1 MFAENLIM
9 QQAIINATI
18 FTGAEIIEGASILI
32 ENGKISEIG
41 TALPDG
47 VPVID
52 AAGKNIAPSF
62 IDIQPNGGYDLYF
75 SKELSEAS
83 LQDMYQASTDHGTGY
98 ILPTLISSDFK
109 TILKAIEVVK
119 NFMQQQPGVLG
130 MHLEGPFINADKRGA
145 HPAAVIRRPTDEELK
160 QIIALGK
167 DVIKI
172 ITIAPECFTDDQ
184 LQLLLDSGM
193 NVAIGHTA
201 VTYDQAQYYFSKG
214 IRLVTHLY
222 NAMNQ
227 MGHREC
233 GLVGAIFDN
242 DEVYAP
248 IILDGGHCHYAAARV
263 AYKQKGNRLILLS
276 DAAFLGRKKQVFDW
290 ENLSIKMVDG
300 YYRDGA
306 GNLGGA
312 AISMPDAVKNA
323 VAHLH
328 VTLQEAVEM
337 ATSRVATALKM
348 DDRIGFIKP
357 GYDARFVLFDN
368 ELNTVEF
375 LAG

>member
-1 MFAENLIM
+1 M

-18 FTGAEIIEGASILI
+18 FTGSEIVKDASILI
-32 ENGKISEIG
+32 ENGKIIKIDASM
-41 TALPDG
+41 PDG
-47 VPVID
+47 VQIID
-52 AAGKNIAPSF
+52 AAGKNIAPAF

-75 SKELSEAS
+75 SKELSDAS
-83 LQDMYQASTDHGTGY
+83 LQDMYQASIDHGTGY
-98 ILPTLISSDFK
+98 ILPTLISSGFE
-109 TILKAIEVVK
+109 TILKGIETVK

-130 MHLEGPFINADKRGA
+130 MHLEGPFINVDKRGA
-145 HPAAVIRRPTDEELK
+145 HPATIIRKPTDEELK
-160 QIIALGK
+160 QIIAAGK
-167 DVIKI
+167 EVIKI

-184 LQLLLDSGM
+184 LQLLLDSGI
-193 NVAIGHTA
+193 NIAIGHTA
-201 VTYDQAQYYFSKG
+201 VTYEQAQYYFSKG
-214 IRLVTHLY
+214 IQLVTHLY

-242 DEVYAP
+242 ENVYAP
-248 IILDGGHCHYAAARV
+248 VILDGGHCHYAAARV
-263 AYKQKGNRLILLS
+263 AYKQKGDKLILLS
-276 DAAFLGRKKQVFDW
+276 DAAFLGRRKQVFDW

-312 AISMPDAVKNA
+312 AISMIDAVKNA
-323 VAHLH
+323 MVHLH
-328 VTLQEAVEM
+328 VTLQEAIEM
-337 ATSRVATALKM
+337 ATGRVAKAIKM
-348 DDRIGFIKP
+348 DGRIGFIQP

-368 ELNTVEF
+368 ELSSVEF

>member
-1 MFAENLIM
+1 MK
-9 QQAIINATI
+9 QAIINATV
-18 FTGAEIIEGASILI
+18 FTGSGVVKDVAVLTEY
-32 ENGKISEIG
+32 GKILDV
-41 TALPDG
+41 TAH
-47 VPVID
+47 VPEGCVVVD
-52 AAGKNIAPSF
+52 AAGKNIAPAF

-75 SKELSEAS
+75 SKEVSGAS
-83 LQDMYQASTDHGTGY
+83 LQDMYQASIDHGTGY
-98 ILPTLISSDFK
+98 IIPTLISSDFK
-109 TILKAIEVVK
+109 TILKAIEAVK
-119 NFMQQQPGVLG
+119 AFMQQQPGVLG
-130 MHLEGPFINADKRGA
+130 MHLEGPFINVDKRGA
-145 HPAAVIRRPTDEELK
+145 HPAAVIRKPADEELK
-160 QIIALGK
+160 QIIAAGK

-242 DEVYAP
+242 DDVYAP

-263 AYKQKGNRLILLS
+263 AYRQKRDKLILLS

-290 ENLSIKMVDG
+290 ENLSIKMVNG

-312 AISMPDAVKNA
+312 AISMIDAVKNA
-323 VAHLH
+323 MTHLH
-328 VTLQEAVEM
+328 VSLQEAIEM
-337 ATSRVATALKM
+337 ATGRVAKAIKM
-348 DDRIGFIKP
+348 DDCIGFIKP
-357 GYDARFVLFDN
+357 GYEARFVMFDN
-368 ELNTVEF
+368 DMNTVEF

>member
-1 MFAENLIM
+1 
-9 QQAIINATI
+9 
-18 FTGAEIIEGASILI
+18 
-32 ENGKISEIG
+32 
-41 TALPDG
+41 
-47 VPVID
+47 
-52 AAGKNIAPSF
+52 
-62 IDIQPNGGYDLYF
+62 
-75 SKELSEAS
+75 
-83 LQDMYQASTDHGTGY
+83 
-98 ILPTLISSDFK
+98 
-109 TILKAIEVVK
+109 
-119 NFMQQQPGVLG
+119 

-222 NAMNQ
+222 NAMTQ

-306 GNLGGA
+306 GNLGA
-312 AISMPDAVKNA
+312 LLYQCLMLLKTLWHISM
-323 VAHLH
+323 
-328 VTLQEAVEM
+328 
-337 ATSRVATALKM
+337 
-348 DDRIGFIKP
+348 
-357 GYDARFVLFDN
+357 
-368 ELNTVEF
+368 
-375 LAG
+375 